1 MDDIKK
7 RLSTATEECLK
18 KYDAW
23 EDSKK
28 SSSTREDLQDAV
40 HELRKVASRFE
51 IEIAISERE
60 EVSSKHLPIPPH
72 RANKSRKSQS
82 EEEKSVRE
90 EASGNQDGGGVTVQK
105 VSKPRRRKPRT
116 AEGSAS

>member
-18 KYDAW
+18 RYDAW
-23 EDSKK
+23 ESSKK

-60 EVSSKHLPIPPH
+60 EVSSKHLPIPAH
-72 RANKSRKSQS
+72 RSNKSRHSQKHQDDS
-82 EEEKSVRE
+82 
-90 EASGNQDGGGVTVQK
+90 ADDDIGNQDDSGVAVQK
-105 VSKPRRRKPRT
+105 ISKPRRRKPRT
-116 AEGSAS
+116 AEGSGS